1 MDKTCCV
8 IGCSTS
14 LDWEGSGDEVKM
26 VLLCAGFLAD
36 SLIFFFYG
44 FNEKICLQQCDKR
57 GMPDF
62 VQLGG
67 SEGLDLSTYSVID
80 SICGVDSLPG
90 Q

>member
-1 MDKTCCV
+1 
-8 IGCSTS
+8 
-14 LDWEGSGDEVKM
+14 
-26 VLLCAGFLAD
+26 
-36 SLIFFFYG
+36 
-44 FNEKICLQQCDKR
+44 
-57 GMPDF
+57 MPDF